1 MNMMNY
7 KLEGDAGEIGG
18 WLKTSI
24 VLSENKQ
31 SLAPW
36 MYLKKSS
43 VCNSSSGDDSP
54 MAATG
59 T

>member
-31 SLAPW
+31 SLAP
-36 MYLKKSS
+36 
-43 VCNSSSGDDSP
+43 
-54 MAATG
+54 
-59 T
+59 